1 MTLEELERNIY
12 KWGVERGILVNGQ
25 VSTQVLKLTS
35 ELGELADNIAKGR
48 HEAAKDDIGDMIVVL
63 IMVADLIGTDI
74 TTCLE
79 VAYNDIKDRK
89 GYLNE
94 HGVFVKEGDDASDS

>member
-1 MTLEELERNIY
+1 MTLEELERNIH

-48 HEAAKDDIGDMIVVL
+48 HEEAKDDIGDMIVVL
-63 IMVADLIGTDI
+63 IMIADLIGTDI
-74 TTCLE
+74 STCLE

-94 HGVFVKEGDDASDS
+94 QGVFVKEGDNASNS